1 MKRRGACCLAALV
14 ALLCCKSP
22 EKKSA
27 PASEA
32 IPALKPLN
40 LVVVT
45 IDTLRAD
52 HLRCY
57 GYAKIET
64 PTIDGLAQKGTL
76 FENAVAQAPLTPPS
90 HASIFTGQYPNV
102 HGVRNT
108 GAFILPASATTLAK
122 ILEQRGWETAAFVGA
137 AVLKKAFGLNQ
148 GFAVYDDE
156 MPKAKR
162 VLQYGEYAERPAG
175 QVVDRAVRW
184 LKGQSGKPF
193 FLWVHVFDPHAP
205 YAPPAP
211 YKQRYAGRAYD
222 GEIAYADHELAR
234 LFEAVGRKAP
244 PDKTLTVVMADHGE
258 SLGEHGEFSH
268 GVFLYD
274 ATLRIPLI
282 MVGPGIPSGRRVKEQ
297 ARSIDVLPTIL
308 DLVGVKPP
316 SAVQGMSLAP
326 AFSGKQLP
334 ATVSYA
340 ETLFPKMN
348 MGWSEL
354 RAVRTNDWKYIQG
367 PKPELYDLSQDAGET
382 KNVILDRPRETQQL
396 QAQLKLAAG
405 TDKGPEKV
413 QTSLADRR
421 TMEQLKSLG
430 YLSGF
435 SPGQFE
441 LTGKGI
447 DPKDRVEVLKLEY
460 LAVGMEVEPR
470 LARKIELLRKAVA
483 LDPANPTM
491 YSHLGVAYAAAGRYE
506 DALKLY
512 LRATQQGVASPKL
525 YGRIAEMY
533 LRTGS
538 KDEAI
543 AYYEK
548 AAQVDPTDVQAQ
560 NNLAMAYLETARVS
574 DAERVFRRVL
584 AIDGRSADAYNG
596 LGIIALQKQDL
607 AEGRVDFERAVKL
620 DPELLEAQANLGL
633 IYKKAGDRARARACF
648 EAFLAKASRAQY
660 GHIIPRIEQELAL
673 LR

>member
-1 MKRRGACCLAALV
+1 VALV

-32 IPALKPLN
+32 IPALKRLN

-52 HLRCY
+52 HLHCY

-90 HASIFTGQYPNV
+90 HASIFTGQYPSV

-148 GFAVYDDE
+148 GFGVYDDE

-162 VLQYGEYAERPAG
+162 ILQYGEYAERPAG

-234 LFEAVGRKAP
+234 LFEAVGQKAP

-282 MVGPGIPSGRRVKEQ
+282 MAGPGIPSGQRVKEQ

-413 QTSLADRR
+413 QTSLADKR

-430 YLSGF
+430 YLAGF
-435 SPGQFE
+435 SPRQFE

-460 LAVGMEVEPR
+460 LAVGMEVEPA

-483 LDPANPTM
+483 LDPTNPTM
-491 YSHLGVAYAAAGRYE
+491 YSHLGVTYAAAGRYE

-512 LRATQQGVASPKL
+512 LRAIQQGVASPKL
-525 YGRIAEMY
+525 YARIAEMY

-574 DAERVFRRVL
+574 DAERVFRWVL
-584 AIDGRSADAYNG
+584 AIDDRSADAYNG

-607 AEGRVDFERAVKL
+607 AEGRLDFERAVKL
-620 DPELLEAQANLGL
+620 DPDLLEAQANLGL